1 MTPKQLAEEGLRER
15 LLEAVLAHT
24 GVQPGWPHYDA
35 GRVVVLVLDAIEPA
49 IEAEFKARAEEF
61 RRLARGSCSQSNIAR
76 VMGATFSAT
85 LEEGKAEAYHKAAQM
100 LEERLNG

>member
-49 IEAEFKARAEEF
+49 IKAEFKAQAEEF
-61 RRLARGSCSQSNIAR
+61 RRLAA
-76 VMGATFSAT
+76 
-85 LEEGKAEAYHKAAQM
+85 KAEAIADSAPKDGPDTWRQTAHIWNQAAQM
-100 LEERLNG
+100 LEEELNG

>member
-1 MTPKQLAEEGLRER
+1 MTPKQLAEEAADKSWGIAESGKGMMQDAVEAA
-15 LLEAVLAHT
+15 LLAFAKAH
-24 GVQPGWPHYDA
+24 
-35 GRVVVLVLDAIEPA
+35 
-49 IEAEFKARAEEF
+49 AEEF

-100 LEERLNG
+100 LEEELNG